1 MGHQAQIQVSTLTE
15 IQLMPLIN
23 ASVMAASE
31 LATSRL
37 LDLRIRKDEDYWRK
51 LGEHEKLLGE
61 SLMGN
66 FK

>member
-1 MGHQAQIQVSTLTE
+1 MGHQAQIQISTLTE

-37 LDLRIRKDEDYWRK
+37 LDLRIRKDEDN
-51 LGEHEKLLGE
+51 GE
-61 SLMGN
+61 SSENMKN
-66 FK
+66 Y